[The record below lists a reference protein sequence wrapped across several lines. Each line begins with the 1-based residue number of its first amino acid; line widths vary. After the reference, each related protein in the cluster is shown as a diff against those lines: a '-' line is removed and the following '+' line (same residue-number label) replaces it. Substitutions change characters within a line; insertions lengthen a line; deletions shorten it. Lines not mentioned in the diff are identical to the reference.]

1 MIRPTIPFASETLE
15 NTHFQFE
22 PSTLSTQLSFPGS
35 TCEGKAKTCTVSINS
50 YKHEDRHMYEN
61 SENWKKIYKL
71 ELFNTDDENYYI
83 QNNKL
88 VLRLETNSP
97 SGEGAKIFADVKFA
111 DVQVSNCW
119 TKNDSNG
126 KH

>member
-1 MIRPTIPFASETLE
+1 MIRPTIPFASETVE
-15 NTHFQFE
+15 T
-22 PSTLSTQLSFPGS
+22 STGQQYASNLGIQLSFPGS

-50 YKHEDRHMYEN
+50 YKHDDRHMYEN
-61 SENWKKIYKL
+61 SENWKKIYEL

-97 SGEGAKIFADVKFA
+97 RGEGAKIFADVKFA
-111 DVQVSNCW
+111 DVQVSSSW
-119 TKNDSNG
+119 IKNDSKG